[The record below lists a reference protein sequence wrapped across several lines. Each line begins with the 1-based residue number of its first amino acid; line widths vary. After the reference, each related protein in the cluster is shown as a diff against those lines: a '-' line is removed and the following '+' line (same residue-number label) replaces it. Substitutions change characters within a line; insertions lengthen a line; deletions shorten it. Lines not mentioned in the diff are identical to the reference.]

1 MKLRMSLYAL
11 LVLLMG
17 LLPAC
22 AAMQAMKTDINDL
35 KDDSYETK
43 KELKEMKAAL
53 DAVTGEMDRLK
64 TQAEKPAEAD
74 ALDAIKDSQAEL
86 YARTSS
92 LQSDVKDMRGKLDE
106 TSHSLELQ
114 KKEALKA
121 SEPGDS
127 TRLDTLDKS
136 VKELGERLS
145 TLETAMKESAV
156 TPAKAYE
163 AAYGLYTEKKY
174 PDSREEFGRF
184 LKRFPEHK
192 LAGNA
197 RFWLAET
204 YYAEKDFE
212 NAILAYEEMLKT
224 YKDSPKAPAAML
236 KQAMAFLETGDKR
249 AARSILRE
257 LLEKHPDSEQA
268 GPAKKK
274 LEELK

>member
-1 MKLRMSLYAL
+1 MTPRTLLY
-11 LVLLMG
+11 VLLIG

-22 AAMQAMKTDINDL
+22 AGMQAMKTDINDL
-35 KDDSYETK
+35 KGDSYETK

-53 DAVTGEMDRLK
+53 DAVTGEMGRLK
-64 TQAEKPAEAD
+64 AQAEKPVETD
-74 ALDAIKDSQAEL
+74 ALGAIKDSQAEL
-86 YARTSS
+86 YARISG
-92 LQSDVKDMRGKLDE
+92 QESDVKDLRGKIEE
-106 TSHSLELQ
+106 TAHSLEILRG
-114 KKEALKA
+114 EALKTDKPQ
-121 SEPGDS
+121 SEA
-127 TRLDTLDKS
+127 RLDGLDKS

-145 TLETAMKESAV
+145 ALETAMKESAV
-156 TPAKAYE
+156 TPEKAYE
-163 AAYGLYTEKKY
+163 EAYGLYTEKKY
-174 PDSREEFGRF
+174 IDSREKFLRF

-197 RFWLAET
+197 RFWIAET

-236 KQAMAFLETGDKR
+236 KQALAFLETGDKR